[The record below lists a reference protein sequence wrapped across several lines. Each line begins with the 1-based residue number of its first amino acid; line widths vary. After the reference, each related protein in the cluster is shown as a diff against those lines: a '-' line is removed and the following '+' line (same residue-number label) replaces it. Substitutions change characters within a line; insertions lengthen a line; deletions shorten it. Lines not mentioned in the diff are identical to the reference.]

1 MTFPFREIRVAA
13 KDILI
18 VKLSSM
24 GDLFHA
30 LPAVH
35 ALRVG
40 LNAEVDWVTQP
51 EYARLVR
58 CFTDVR
64 DVIPFPRRGLLRGI
78 TGYLRAVRRRRYD
91 LVIDLQGLMKS
102 VLAAKCARTDRVL
115 GPSYCREGSRFVYDA
130 VCGTPDRDR
139 HAVDAAMDVV
149 RHLGLPDQPIL
160 FPVVFPAANPIG
172 SRPRVAIIPASRH
185 ENKNWPLTSYAEL
198 SRRLIQDCGASV
210 YLFGGESDRELCTQ
224 LQHAIEAGN
233 VCSKVVNMAG
243 RTGMAEL
250 GGWLKAMDLV
260 VANDSGPI
268 HMAVAGGCKVLA
280 LFGPTDPR
288 RTGPYGAGHRVLT
301 GESDCRPCL
310 QRQCRAN
317 GVECL
322 RALPV
327 ESVYAAACEMLGRRD
342 S

>member
-1 MTFPFREIRVAA
+1 MAA
-13 KDILI
+13 RDILI

-64 DVIPFPRRGLLRGI
+64 DVIPFPRYGLLRGL
-78 TGYLRAVRRRRYD
+78 TGYLKVVRRRRYD
-91 LVIDLQGLMKS
+91 LVVDLQGLMKS
-102 VLAAKCARTDRVL
+102 VLAAKCAKTARIV
-115 GPSYCREGSRFVYDA
+115 GPSYCREGSRYFYDS
-130 VCGTPDRDR
+130 VCGSPSRDR
-139 HAVDAAMDVV
+139 HAVDAALDVV
-149 RHLGLPDQPIL
+149 RHLGIPEQPIV
-160 FPVVFPAANPIG
+160 FPVVFPEANPTG

-185 ENKNWPLTSYAEL
+185 ENKNWPLSSYAEL
-198 SRRLIQDCGASV
+198 SRRLIRDCGASV
-210 YLFGGESDRELCTQ
+210 YLFGGDPDRELCSE
-224 LQHAIEAGN
+224 LQRDVEAGN
-233 VCSKVVNMAG
+233 KCGGVVNMTG
-243 RTGMAEL
+243 RTGMVEL

-268 HMAVAGGCKVLA
+268 HMAAAAGTKVLA

-301 GESDCRPCL
+301 GESECRPCL
-310 QRQCRAN
+310 QRQCRKQGA
-317 GVECL
+317 ECL
-322 RALPV
+322 RTLPV
-327 ESVYAAACEMLGRRD
+327 ESVYAAACDMLKGRD
-342 S
+342 G

>member
-1 MTFPFREIRVAA
+1 MAA
-13 KDILI
+13 RDILI

-64 DVIPFPRRGLLRGI
+64 DVIPFPRHRVLRGLPE
-78 TGYLRAVRRRRYD
+78 YLRVVRRRRYD
-91 LVIDLQGLMKS
+91 LVVDLQGLMKS
-102 VLAAKCARTDRVL
+102 LLAAKCANAAKIV
-115 GPSYCREGSRFVYDA
+115 GPSYCREGSRYFYDA
-130 VCGTPDRDR
+130 VCGSPVRGR

-149 RHLGLPDQPIL
+149 RYLGIHDQSIL
-160 FPVVFPAANPIG
+160 FPVSFPDANPIG
-172 SRPRVAIIPASRH
+172 SRPRVAILPASRH
-185 ENKNWPLTSYAEL
+185 ENKNWPLSSYADL
-198 SRRLIQDCGASV
+198 SRRLIQDGGALV
-210 YLFGGESDRELCTQ
+210 YLFGGDADRELCSR

-233 VCSKVVNMAG
+233 AGGKVVNMTA
-243 RTGMAEL
+243 RTGMPEL

-268 HMAVAGGCKVLA
+268 HMAAAGGTKVLA
-280 LFGPTDPR
+280 LFGPTDPA

-301 GESDCRPCL
+301 GESACRPCF
-310 QRQCRAN
+310 QRQCRGR

-322 RALPV
+322 RLLPV
-327 ESVYAAACEMLGRRD
+327 EAVYAAARDLLNRRD
-342 S
+342 A